1 MVSSQWEDLP
11 AHTMVCKPRKQQK
24 DFRPQEVLHP
34 QVKPFNAHL
43 CFFKILSCSSS
54 ASQSSEVPLGTHC
67 ELSTGG
73 CLLTTSSMAHFSF
86 HTPCPSTY
94 KLNGVVSFCTPCN
107 YMGQS
112 IRLSVLL
119 SPQCNSLA
127 SSCTHA
133 YLPPGACLPPS
144 MKHFFHSP
152 CTFGAQNSA
161 ASSPCTLIAQSTRLE
176 SLLSLP

>member
-11 AHTMVCKPRKQQK
+11 AHTLVCKPRKQQK

-34 QVKPFNAHL
+34 QVKPFDAHL

-54 ASQSSEVPLGTHC
+54 ASYSSEVPLGTHC

-144 MKHFFHSP
+144 MKHFLSQSLYFWGTKFSSI
-152 CTFGAQNSA
+152 FSMYLNS
-161 ASSPCTLIAQSTRLE
+161 TIH
-176 SLLSLP
+176 